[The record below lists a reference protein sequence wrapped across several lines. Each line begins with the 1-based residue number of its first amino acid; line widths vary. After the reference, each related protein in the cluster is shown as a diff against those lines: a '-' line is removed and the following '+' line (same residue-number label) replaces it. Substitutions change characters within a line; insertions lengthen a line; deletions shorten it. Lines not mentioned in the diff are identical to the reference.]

1 MAATTTS
8 AQSGDVPSPGLRRR
22 VDDAWLVER
31 LVLLLRRNEALE
43 DFASLVAHE
52 LKGSLLAAASGDPD
66 GVGRA
71 LDLIDELLDAARS
84 EGADG
89 WAETRRGLA
98 DAIGDLPLRPSAVE
112 ADVRPAFPLPQPLLR
127 VVLRNLIANAVA
139 AGASTV
145 RVTSRPGGTSW
156 RLTVEDDGAGF
167 GARSLGRPGGN
178 GIGLALCRRIV
189 ERRGGS
195 IELGDSSLGGARAS
209 LTLPGPGG

>member
-1 MAATTTS
+1 MASTLAM
-8 AQSGDVPSPGLRRR
+8 AQPGGVPAPGVRRR
-22 VDDAWLVER
+22 VDEAWLAER
-31 LVLLLRRNEALE
+31 LALLARRNAALD

-52 LKGSLLAAASGDPD
+52 LKGPLLAAASGDPA

-71 LDLIDELLDAARS
+71 LHLIDELLDAARS

-89 WAETRRGLA
+89 WAETRQGLD
-98 DAIGDLPLRPSAVE
+98 DALSDLQEPPSAIE
-112 ADVRPAFPLPQPLLR
+112 SDIPPAFPLPQPLLR

-145 RVTSRPGGTSW
+145 RVTSRPDGTSW

-167 GARSLGRPGGN
+167 GAGSIRRPDGN
-178 GIGLALCRRIV
+178 GVGLALCRRIV

-195 IELGDSSLGGARAS
+195 LELGDSPMGGARAW
-209 LTLPGPGG
+209 LTLPGPGR

>member
-1 MAATTTS
+1 MAATITTTRPRHEP
-8 AQSGDVPSPGLRRR
+8 ALGLRRR
-22 VDDAWLVER
+22 VDDAWLAER
-31 LVLLLRRNEALE
+31 VALLVRRNEALD

-52 LKGSLLAAASGDPD
+52 LKALLLAAASGGPD

-71 LDLIDELLDAARS
+71 LDLIDDLLDAARS

-89 WAETRRGLA
+89 WAETRRGLD
-98 DAIGDLPLRPSAVE
+98 DAIGDLPVRPSAVE
-112 ADVRPAFPLPQPLLR
+112 SDVPPAFPLPQPLLR

-145 RVTSRPGGTSW
+145 RVISRPGGTSW

-167 GARSLGRPGGN
+167 GAGSLVRPGGN
-178 GIGLALCRRIV
+178 GIGLTLCRRIV

-195 IELGDSSLGGARAS
+195 LELGQSSLGGARAS
-209 LTLPGPGG
+209 LALPGTGR

>member
-1 MAATTTS
+1 MVTVMT
-8 AQSGDVPSPGLRRR
+8 PRPGHQPVLGMRRR
-22 VDDAWLVER
+22 VDDAWLAER
-31 LVLLLRRNEALE
+31 VALLLRRNEALD

-52 LKGSLLAAASGDPD
+52 LKAPLLAAASADPD

-71 LDLIDELLDAARS
+71 LDLIDDLLDAARS

-89 WAETRRGLA
+89 WAETRRGLD
-98 DAIGDLPLRPSAVE
+98 DALRDLPELPSAVE
-112 ADVRPAFPLPQPLLR
+112 CDVPSAFPLPQPLLR

-145 RVTSRPGGTSW
+145 RVNSGPGGPSW
-156 RLTVEDDGAGF
+156 RLTVEDNGAGV

-195 IELGDSSLGGARAS
+195 LELGDSSLGGARAS
-209 LTLPGPGG
+209 LALPGAGR